1 MDYAELNRIYQPLEQ
16 KLNILQQMLHDLPY
30 RIRTGWFSGHYYRND
45 QGEWER
51 SSFPIPE
58 VDLINLCDIEIH
70 FDRICVTTKLSR
82 DDALSFP
89 YEILTGYSYETYGG
103 QDYLLDFPA
112 SSRNHAI
119 LQSSEIEIG
128 FTFSLNFDVDR
139 KEITDLVTLLIREG
153 FYY

>member
-58 VDLINLCDIEIH
+58 VDLIDLCDIEIH
-70 FDRICVTTKLSR
+70 FDKLCVTTKLSR
-82 DDALSFP
+82 NDALSFP
-89 YEILTGYSYETYGG
+89 YEILSGYSYETYGVE
-103 QDYLLDFPA
+103 DYLLDFPQENRISA
-112 SSRNHAI
+112 IRQSR
-119 LQSSEIEIG
+119 EKEIG
-128 FTFSLNFDVDR
+128 FTFFMDFDSDSR
-139 KEITDLVTLLIREG
+139 EIIDLIVLLIREY